1 LRDEHPEALLKSAL
15 EKIVYF
21 EARSQQLY
29 TDLAAAHAKIE
40 RLKDELGTAA
50 QREIDLRGQVAELQV
65 QINRSRSERDELDK
79 LNDAL
84 RAERATLLGKLIE
97 AARIHDADKP
107 GADGESPFDLA
118 SFISELR
125 SEALA
130 PKTAPPAKAPA
141 QDGQTKYGLK
151 ELSQRPAANGSSA
164 KGPVPN
170 GPVANGAVAKGPAA
184 HGPVAHGS
192 VANAPPAAAADSDEG
207 ESVLSAPP
215 PSPSAVTLHAER
227 LKSEGRLAISDEQ
240 VPEVSAPISFG
251 GTTEETLLG
260 FSVRELSSP
269 EPAARKRAAER
280 LKALGNPIA
289 GGALASALHAETN
302 AEVLVALLGAF
313 ASLARAE
320 GVPVIAPLLR
330 AEIPEVRIAA
340 LKALIALDPA
350 QAGPHVAAAIK
361 DGDRAVRRRA
371 SLLALGLSGSAAL
384 KLGEQA
390 IIDDE
395 PEVRSLAA
403 LVLGASN
410 GERARSLLLE
420 ALADRDPKV
429 RDAAAQSL
437 SRILGKD
444 VSSVVELD
452 DRQRRREVRRLSALP
467 SVPLASDGRS
477 KAFVKGYLNFAT
489 RPGEQ
494 REAQAVL
501 ESEPREAMPL
511 VPAGPAPTPEV
522 LCTAIMFE
530 IRGALRG
537 CTLGELAAVGK
548 CMPETAQEACELLVA
563 RGQVVRRGLKYF
575 AA

>member
-1 LRDEHPEALLKSAL
+1 MRDEHPDALLKSAL

-29 TDLAAAHAKIE
+29 TDLAAAHAKID
-40 RLKDELGTAA
+40 RLKGELGTAA

-65 QINRSRSERDELDK
+65 QINRSRSEREELDK

-97 AARIHDADKP
+97 AARIHDSDKP
-107 GADGESPFDLA
+107 SADGESPFDLA

-125 SEALA
+125 SEALS
-130 PKTAPPAKAPA
+130 PKAATPAKAPA
-141 QDGQTKYGLK
+141 PDPQMKYGLK
-151 ELSQRPAANGSSA
+151 ELNQRPTSSGSKPTSNASNGLKESNQRLTPNTSGSA
-164 KGPVPN
+164 R
-170 GPVANGAVAKGPAA
+170 
-184 HGPVAHGS
+184 
-192 VANAPPAAAADSDEG
+192 NAQHDDDADPDEG
-207 ESVLSAPP
+207 ENVLSAPP
-215 PSPSAVTLHAER
+215 ASPSAVTLHAER
-227 LKSEGRLAISDEQ
+227 LRSEGRLAISNEQ
-240 VPEVSAPISFG
+240 VPEASAPLSSG

-260 FSVRELSSP
+260 FSVRELASP

-302 AEVLVALLGAF
+302 AEVLVVFLGAF
-313 ASLARAE
+313 AALARAE

-390 IIDDE
+390 IIDEE

-420 ALADRDPKV
+420 ALADHDPKV

-489 RPGEQ
+489 RPGEPW
-494 REAQAVL
+494 EAQAVL
-501 ESEPREAMPL
+501 EAEPREATPR
-511 VPAGPAPTPEV
+511 VPTGPAPTPEL
-522 LCTAIMFE
+522 LCTAIMAE

-537 CTLGELAAVGK
+537 CTLGELASVGK
-548 CMPETAQEACELLVA
+548 CLPEMAQEACELLVA

>member
-1 LRDEHPEALLKSAL
+1 MRDEHPDALLKSAL

-97 AARIHDADKP
+97 AARIHDSDKP
-107 GADGESPFDLA
+107 SADGESPFDLA

-130 PKTAPPAKAPA
+130 PKTAPPAKVPA
-141 QDGQTKYGLK
+141 
-151 ELSQRPAANGSSA
+151 RPAANGA
-164 KGPVPN
+164 T
-170 GPVANGAVAKGPAA
+170 ANGTTSNGTTSNRSAR
-184 HGPVAHGS
+184 
-192 VANAPPAAAADSDEG
+192 NAPHDAAGDPGEG

-215 PSPSAVTLHAER
+215 ASPSAVTLHAER
-227 LKSEGRLAISDEQ
+227 LRSEGRLAISNEQ
-240 VPEVSAPISFG
+240 VPESSAPLASS
-251 GTTEETLLG
+251 GTTEETLFG

-269 EPAARKRAAER
+269 EPAARKRACER
-280 LKALGNPIA
+280 LKALGNPVA

-302 AEVLVALLGAF
+302 AEVQVALLGAF
-313 ASLARAE
+313 AALVRAE
-320 GVPVIAPLLR
+320 GVPIIAPLLR

-390 IIDDE
+390 IVDEE

-467 SVPLASDGRS
+467 SVPLGSDGRS

-489 RPGEQ
+489 GPGGP
-494 REAQAVL
+494 REAHAVL
-501 ESEPREAMPL
+501 ESEPREATPR
-511 VPAGPAPTPEV
+511 VPTGPAPTPEL

-537 CTLGELAAVGK
+537 CTLGELATVGK

>member
-1 LRDEHPEALLKSAL
+1 
-15 EKIVYF
+15 
-21 EARSQQLY
+21 
-29 TDLAAAHAKIE
+29 
-40 RLKDELGTAA
+40 
-50 QREIDLRGQVAELQV
+50 
-65 QINRSRSERDELDK
+65 LDK

-84 RAERATLLGKLIE
+84 RAERAALLGKLIE
-97 AARIHDADKP
+97 AARIHDSDKP
-107 GADGESPFDLA
+107 SEDGESPFDLA

-130 PKTAPPAKAPA
+130 PKAAPPAKVVARPTSNGPA
-141 QDGQTKYGLK
+141 Q
-151 ELSQRPAANGSSA
+151 PNGSA
-164 KGPVPN
+164 HHAPN
-170 GPVANGAVAKGPAA
+170 TQAPNTAVARP
-184 HGPVAHGS
+184 
-192 VANAPPAAAADSDEG
+192 NAE

-215 PSPSAVTLHAER
+215 ASPSAVTLHAER
-227 LKSEGRLAISDEQ
+227 LRSEGRLAISNEQ
-240 VPEVSAPISFG
+240 VTESSAPRPSG
-251 GTTEETLLG
+251 GTTEETLFG

-280 LKALGNPIA
+280 LKALGNPVA

-302 AEVLVALLGAF
+302 AEVQVALLGAF

-320 GVPVIAPLLR
+320 GVPIIAPLLR

-390 IIDDE
+390 IVDEE

-420 ALADRDPKV
+420 ALADQDPKV

-444 VSSVVELD
+444 VSSVVDLD

-467 SVPLASDGRS
+467 SIPLASDGRS

-489 RPGEQ
+489 QPGDR
-494 REAQAVL
+494 RETQTVVEPAQHA
-501 ESEPREAMPL
+501 
-511 VPAGPAPTPEV
+511 PAPRVPTAPSQTPEL

-537 CTLGELAAVGK
+537 CTLAELAAVGK
-548 CMPETAQEACELLVA
+548 CLPDTAQEACELLVA
-563 RGQVVRRGLKYF
+563 RGQVVRRGHKYF

>member
-1 LRDEHPEALLKSAL
+1 MRDEHPDALLKSAL

-29 TDLAAAHAKIE
+29 TDLAAAHAKIN

-65 QINRSRSERDELDK
+65 QINRSRSEKDELDK

-97 AARIHDADKP
+97 AARIHDSDKP
-107 GADGESPFDLA
+107 SADGESPFDLA

-130 PKTAPPAKAPA
+130 PKATSPAKAPVPDA
-141 QDGQTKYGLK
+141 QMKYGLK
-151 ELSQRPAANGSSA
+151 ELNQRPTSSNGQA
-164 KGPVPN
+164 RN
-170 GPVANGAVAKGPAA
+170 AV
-184 HGPVAHGS
+184 HHDD
-192 VANAPPAAAADSDEG
+192 ADPDEG
-207 ESVLSAPP
+207 ENVLSAPP
-215 PSPSAVTLHAER
+215 AAPSAVTLHAER
-227 LKSEGRLAISDEQ
+227 LRSEGRLAISNEQ
-240 VPEVSAPISFG
+240 VPEASAPLPSG

-260 FSVRELSSP
+260 FSVRELASP

-302 AEVLVALLGAF
+302 AEVLVTLLGAF
-313 ASLARAE
+313 AALARAE

-390 IIDDE
+390 IIDEE

-420 ALADRDPKV
+420 ALADHDPKV

-467 SVPLASDGRS
+467 SVPLTSDGRS

-489 RPGEQ
+489 RPGEP

-501 ESEPREAMPL
+501 EPQSREATPR
-511 VPAGPAPTPEV
+511 VPTGPAPTPEL
-522 LCTAIMFE
+522 LCTVIMFE

-537 CTLGELAAVGK
+537 CTLGELATVGK
-548 CMPETAQEACELLVA
+548 CMPDTAQEACELLVA